1 MPAVPPPSLPA
12 SSPPP
17 ASAPGGWRAP
27 VLVGLTAW
35 LALGLFFVAQAMLIG
50 SHDLEVAVRLA
61 LPSWLVWGLFAPVA
75 VTLAFRFPFER
86 RRWLGGLAVHL
97 AACGL
102 LMAASRW
109 ADTTFPPRRFSLR
122 PEEMLPEPRPVR
134 PDERLPGG
142 PGGEE
147 APRGRL
153 ERRGRAGEAGR
164 PRGPG
169 GPPLAKAAMDMLFY
183 AILVSSSQA
192 VVWSRRAQERERRA
206 LAAEARF
213 AEARLAALRMQINPH
228 FLFNALN
235 GIATLI
241 HLDPRAADEMLGHLG
256 ELLRASLD
264 DANAGEVP
272 LGRELD
278 FVRRY
283 LAIEQT
289 RFGERLRVEER
300 IDPAALEARVPAFI
314 LQPLV
319 ENAIKHGI
327 APVRGPGVLA
337 LAATREGGTLRL
349 EISDTGPGPGAT
361 AGSRPGSGIGLA
373 NTRARLEQLYP
384 GRHELHLLPRE
395 GGGCVVRLSLPVA
408 TAPVAARDVS
418 ASA

>member
-1 MPAVPPPSLPA
+1 M
-12 SSPPP
+12 
-17 ASAPGGWRAP
+17 
-27 VLVGLTAW
+27 LVGLTAW

-50 SHDLEVAVRLA
+50 SHDLDVAVRLA
-61 LPSWLVWGLFAPVA
+61 LPSWLVWGVFAPVA

-86 RRWLGGLAVHL
+86 RRWLGGLAAHL

-109 ADTTFPPRRFSLR
+109 ADTTFPPRRFVLR
-122 PEEMLPEPRPVR
+122 PEETFPEPRPVP

-142 PGGEE
+142 PGTGE
-147 APRGRL
+147 ALRGRPD
-153 ERRGRAGEAGR
+153 RRGRIGEPGR

-169 GPPLAKAAMDMLFY
+169 GPPLAKTAMDMLFY

-283 LAIEQT
+283 LAIEQI

-327 APVRGPGVLA
+327 GPVRGPGVLT
-337 LAATREGGTLRL
+337 LAAVREGDTLRL
-349 EISDTGPGPGAT
+349 EVSDTGPGPGAA
-361 AGSRPGSGIGLA
+361 AGSRPGAGIGLA

-384 GRHELHLLPRE
+384 GRHELALLPRE
-395 GGGCVVRLSLPVA
+395 GGGCVVRLSLPAAPA
-408 TAPVAARDVS
+408 TVREASVS
-418 ASA
+418 A